1 MKKNYLL
8 ALSLLISAFLYAQLT
23 PPANQQSYYSNVD
36 FNKTGID
43 LFDDL
48 AVETAAKHTNYLS
61 YTPGIWEASKITDED
76 PLNSANVLLIYG
88 YSDSD
93 GNYITDRSRS
103 KNSNG
108 GSAGSDWNREH
119 TFPNSLGSPSLNSNG
134 TNVPPYADAHNLR
147 PSDVTM
153 NSDRGNL
160 KFMDGSGNAQN
171 ISGNWYPGDEWKG
184 DVARI
189 IMYMYLRY
197 GTQCKPS
204 YVGVGTPNSIDAD
217 MINLFL
223 EWNEEDPVSAFED
236 NRNTYHANASNTYA
250 QGNRNPFIDNP
261 YLATVIWGGN
271 PAENRWGDTPDPDT
285 EAPTT
290 PTNLMAS
297 NTSSTTTDLSWSAST
312 DNVGVVAYNIYVDG
326 AYYVSTNSSATTI
339 TITDLSPETS
349 YTFAVLAVD
358 AANNTSNLSASIN
371 ETTLEA
377 SGGGD
382 TCVSETF
389 ELMPSNSSSYSD
401 RTWTGD
407 NGGTWSATRAR
418 TDQTLNGGRALV
430 FDGRSSSAGSLTS
443 PLVEGGI
450 GSLIATTKRAF
461 SGGTGN
467 LEVQVNGV
475 KVGDL
480 PYGDDTQT
488 TTIDNINIEGNVTVV
503 IAETTSGGDRVTID
517 DLSWT
522 CYSTLN
528 VSDNFIKQIK
538 TFPNPISSNVFNIET
553 KEVLNF
559 KILDLLG
566 KTLKTGQV
574 SPSNKVIDVSILNK
588 GVYLLKLEA
597 NNQSITKKIIKL

>member
-1 MKKNYLL
+1 MKKNYIL
-8 ALSLLISAFLYAQLT
+8 ALFLFISAFIHAQLT
-23 PPANQQSYYSNVD
+23 PPTNQQSYYADVD
-36 FNKTGID
+36 FNNTGMD

-48 AVETAAKHTNYLS
+48 AIETAAKHTNYLS
-61 YTPGIWEASKITDED
+61 YTPGIWEASKVTDED
-76 PLNSANVLLIYG
+76 PVNNANVLLIYG
-88 YSDSD
+88 HNDSD

-103 KNSNG
+103 KNNNG
-108 GSAGSDWNREH
+108 GTAGSDWNREH
-119 TFPNSLGSPSLNSNG
+119 TFPNSLGSPNLNSNG

-153 NSDRGNL
+153 NSNRGNL
-160 KFMDGSGNAQN
+160 KFTDGSGNAQN

-204 YVGVGTPNSIDAD
+204 YVALGTQNAIDAD

-236 NRNTYHANASNTYA
+236 NRNTYHANTSNTYA

-297 NTSSTTTDLSWSAST
+297 NTTSTTTDLSWTAST
-312 DNVGVVAYNIYVDG
+312 DNIGVVAYNIYVDG
-326 AYYVSTNSSATTI
+326 SYYVSTNSTATNI
-339 TITDLSPETS
+339 TITGLSPETN

-358 AANNTSNLSASIN
+358 AANNPSNLSTPIN

-382 TCVSETF
+382 TCASETF

-407 NGGTWSATRAR
+407 NGGTWNATRAR
-418 TDQTLNGGRALV
+418 TDQTLNSRALV
-430 FDGRSSSAGSLTS
+430 IDGRTSSSGSLTA
-443 PLVEGGI
+443 PEVPDGI
-450 GSLIATTKRAF
+450 GSLTATTKRAF

-480 PYGDDTQT
+480 PYGDNTET
-488 TTIDNINIEGNVTVV
+488 TTLENINIEGNVTIV

-522 CYSTLN
+522 CYTSLS
-528 VSDNFIKQIK
+528 VSNKQLGQIK
-538 TFPNPISSNVFNIET
+538 TFPNPISGAFYNIEA
-553 KEVLNF
+553 KEVLNY
-559 KILDLLG
+559 KIIDLLG
-566 KTLKTGQV
+566 KTLKTGHV
-574 SPSNKVIDVSILNK
+574 SPSNQVINVSNLSK
-588 GVYLLKLEA
+588 GIYLLKLEL
-597 NNQSITKKIIKL
+597 NNQSMTKKIIKL